1 MNEKRLEELFARYY
15 QQTATAAETAELMAL
30 IREAEPALLSALILR
45 HGEALEVLSPVTSPE
60 EAGHLLNAI
69 LGQAPPKRRSI
80 WPVFAAAAVVLGI
93 LAAAAFW
100 LLQGGRPAA
109 PRVAQHTAAAEIT
122 PAREKAVL
130 LLDDSSAIGLD
141 TLASGSVR
149 RQGSA
154 TLTHSNGQLVYAAT
168 AQNGGPVYNTIATG
182 KGNFYKLV
190 LADGTKVWLNAASS
204 LRFPVTF
211 SGSERLVEIR
221 GEVYFEVAK
230 DAARPFRV
238 KMPGE
243 GMVEVLGTHFNINA
257 YPENG
262 AVRATLLHGA
272 VKVIR
277 GGQSKQLAPG
287 QQAVL
292 SGAAGISLE
301 NSANLGRVMAWKEG
315 YFWFEDTKI
324 RDIMS
329 EVARWYDVEV
339 RYEGRITEDGFSG
352 RFTRDAPLSR
362 LLQILK
368 LNDMDVHVES
378 KTITIKQ

>member
-30 IREAEPALLSALILR
+30 IRGAEPALLSALILH
-45 HGEALEVLSPVTSPE
+45 HGEALKELSPVTSPE
-60 EAGHLLNAI
+60 EAGRMLNVI
-69 LGQAPPKRRSI
+69 LGQAPLKRRTI
-80 WPVFAAAAVVLGI
+80 WPAIAAAAVVMGI
-93 LAAAAFW
+93 LAAAALW
-100 LLQGGRPAA
+100 LLRDKPAV
-109 PRVAQHTAAAEIT
+109 PRVVQHTPAEEIT

-149 RQGSA
+149 GLGSA

-168 AQNGGPVYNTIATG
+168 GQNGGPAYNTIATG

-204 LRFPVTF
+204 LRFPIAF
-211 SGSERLVEIR
+211 SGSERLVEVR
-221 GEVYFEVAK
+221 GEAYFEVAR

-243 GMVEVLGTHFNINA
+243 GIVEVLGTRFNINA

-292 SGAAGISLE
+292 GGASGISLE
-301 NSANLGRVMAWKEG
+301 NTANLGQVMAWKEG
-315 YFWFEDTKI
+315 YFWFENTKI
-324 RDIMS
+324 RDIMA

-339 RYEGRITEDGFSG
+339 MYEGRITEDGFSG
-352 RFTRDAPLSR
+352 RFTRDAPLSK

-368 LNDMDVHVES
+368 LNDMDVRVEG